1 MKIILSFA
9 ILLLYQLI
17 GNFIQDLFHL
27 PIPGTVIGMV
37 LLFFSL
43 ILTRRRFRH
52 THTNPFIHFSLKLLR
67 IMPILYVPAGVGIMQ
82 YFGIIGSQSIP
93 IIGTL
98 VLSALLSMVFTAY
111 FMTFLLNKLEKSGAS
126 HD

>member
-17 GNFIQDLFHL
+17 GNFIQDLFKL

-43 ILTRRRFRH
+43 IITRRRLKH

-67 IMPILYVPAGVGIMQ
+67 ILPILYVPAGVGIMQ
-82 YFGIIGSQSIP
+82 YFGLIGSQSLP

-98 VLSALLSMVFTAY
+98 VVSAIISLAATAY
-111 FMTFLLNKLEKSGAS
+111 FMAFVLKQTDKQGQNY
-126 HD
+126 D

>member
-17 GNFIQDLFHL
+17 GNFIQDIFKL

-52 THTNPFIHFSLKLLR
+52 NHTNPFIHFSLKLLR
-67 IMPILYVPAGVGIMQ
+67 ILPILYVPAGVGIMQ

-98 VLSALLSMVFTAY
+98 VISAIISMIFTAY
-111 FMTFLLNKLEKSGAS
+111 FMSYLLKKYEIGGVN